1 MIGRD
6 LDRMMQM
13 WAELLGEIESSP
25 MQQSMWERVPD
36 RMKRPKVGTV
46 EDRDEDIVLTADLP
60 GIEKKD
66 IELSVDHNSIAFKA
80 KTKRHTSNGL
90 SSEGRDY
97 DFGQSFDFELNP
109 EEVKATFV
117 NGVLDVVV
125 KKAEGTQ
132 GKTIEIE

>member
-1 MIGRD
+1 MFGRD

-13 WAELLGEIESSP
+13 WAELLNEFETMPISAPQKAQLFPRRKSIAN
-25 MQQSMWERVPD
+25 
-36 RMKRPKVGTV
+36 V
-46 EDRDEDIVLTADLP
+46 EDRDEDVVLSADLP
-60 GIEKKD
+60 GVEKKD

-80 KTKRHTSNGL
+80 KT
-90 SSEGRDY
+90 EGRDY

-125 KKAEGTQ
+125 KKAEGTK
-132 GKTIEIE
+132 GKTIQIK

>member
-1 MIGRD
+1 MFGRD

-13 WAELLGEIESSP
+13 WAELLGEIEMMPISAP
-25 MQQSMWERVPD
+25 QKNQLFPR
-36 RMKRPKVGTV
+36 RKIIANV
-46 EDRDEDIVLTADLP
+46 EDRDEDIVLSADLP
-60 GIEKKD
+60 GVEKKD

-80 KTKRHTSNGL
+80 KT
-90 SSEGRDY
+90 EGRDY

-125 KKAEGTQ
+125 KKAEGTK
-132 GKTIEIE
+132 GKTIQIK

>member
-1 MIGRD
+1 MFGRD

-13 WAELLGEIESSP
+13 WAELLGEIEGSP
-25 MQQSMWERVPD
+25 MQQSIWERVPD
-36 RMKRPKVGTV
+36 RMKLPKVGTV

-80 KTKRHTSNGL
+80 KT
-90 SSEGRDY
+90 EERDY

-125 KKAEGTQ
+125 KKAEGTK
-132 GKTIEIE
+132 GKTIQIE

>member
-1 MIGRD
+1 MFGRD

-13 WAELLGEIESSP
+13 WAELLGEIEMMPISAPQKNQLFPRRKSI
-25 MQQSMWERVPD
+25 
-36 RMKRPKVGTV
+36 GNI
-46 EDRDEDIVLTADLP
+46 EDRDEDIVLSADLP
-60 GIEKKD
+60 GVEKED

-80 KTKRHTSNGL
+80 KT
-90 SSEGRDY
+90 EGRDY

-125 KKAEGTQ
+125 KKAEGTK
-132 GKTIEIE
+132 GKTIQIE

>member
-1 MIGRD
+1 MFGRD

-36 RMKRPKVGTV
+36 RMKLPKVGTV

-80 KTKRHTSNGL
+80 KT
-90 SSEGRDY
+90 EERDY

-125 KKAEGTQ
+125 KKAEGTK
-132 GKTIEIE
+132 GKTIQIE

>member
-1 MIGRD
+1 MFGRD

-13 WAELLGEIESSP
+13 WAELLGEIEGLP
-25 MQQSMWERVPD
+25 VHNNMWEKVPNKT
-36 RMKRPKVGTV
+36 RRREIGTV

-66 IELSVDHNSIAFKA
+66 IELSVDHDSIAFKA
-80 KTKRHTSNGL
+80 KT
-90 SSEGRDY
+90 EGRDY
-97 DFGQSFDFELNP
+97 DFGQSFDFKLNP

-125 KKAEGTQ
+125 KKAEGTK
-132 GKTIEIE
+132 GKTIQIE

>member
-1 MIGRD
+1 MFGRD

-13 WAELLGEIESSP
+13 WAELLGEIEGSP
-25 MQQSMWERVPD
+25 MQQSIWERVPD
-36 RMKRPKVGTV
+36 RMKLPKVGTV

-80 KTKRHTSNGL
+80 KT
-90 SSEGRDY
+90 EGRDY

-125 KKAEGTQ
+125 KKAEGTK
-132 GKTIEIE
+132 GKTIQIE

>member
-1 MIGRD
+1 MFGRD

-13 WAELLGEIESSP
+13 WAELLGEIEGSP
-25 MQQSMWERVPD
+25 MQQSIWERVPD
-36 RMKRPKVGTV
+36 RMKLPKVGTV

-80 KTKRHTSNGL
+80 KT
-90 SSEGRDY
+90 EERDY

-117 NGVLDVVV
+117 NGVLDVVE
-125 KKAEGTQ
+125 KKAEGTK
-132 GKTIEIE
+132 GKTIQIE

>member
-1 MIGRD
+1 MFGRD

-13 WAELLGEIESSP
+13 WAELLGEIEGSP
-25 MQQSMWERVPD
+25 MQQSIWERVPD
-36 RMKRPKVGTV
+36 RMKLPKVGTV

-80 KTKRHTSNGL
+80 KT
-90 SSEGRDY
+90 EERDY

-125 KKAEGTQ
+125 KKAEGIKT
-132 GKTIEIE
+132 KTIQIE